1 MAEKAV
7 IERVRK
13 IMLGEAAKSAA
24 KAPGAIRSPLGSN
37 NVKYNTA
44 FYGKEVSDPAGE
56 LFRWC
61 VVFIWWSMRQAD
73 VGQAIFPKVA
83 SVFKAENANVRDFF
97 KERNRF
103 HPATATPVVGD
114 LVIFKFSHI
123 GFVEAVDAVNI
134 KTIEG
139 NVNSRVIRT
148 THPRSSSSI
157 DGYCRPAYSKAEGG
171 LSMADAQDILRE
183 LAEMKRQIDLLYR
196 RANHGDADRSP
207 FEAGGDFNR
216 KAIETTVKKIADD
229 VKALRDAHP
238 HT

>member
-1 MAEKAV
+1 
-7 IERVRK
+7 
-13 IMLGEAAKSAA
+13 MLEEAGKSAA
-24 KAPGAIRSPLGSN
+24 MAPGAIRSPLGSN

-44 FYGKEVSDPAGE
+44 FYGHKVSDPAGI

-61 VVFIWWSMRQAD
+61 VVFLWWSMRRAD
-73 VGQAIFPKVA
+73 VGQAVFPKVA
-83 SVFKAENANVRDFF
+83 SVFKARNANVRDFF

-103 HPATATPVVGD
+103 HPATATPMVGD

-139 NVNSRVIRT
+139 NVNSRVVRVK
-148 THPRSSSSI
+148 HPRSSSSI
-157 DGYCRPAYSKAEGG
+157 DGYCRPEYHKVEQGG

-207 FEAGGDFNR
+207 MEAGGDFNR
-216 KAIETTVKKIADD
+216 KAIRRVVDDIAED
-229 VKALRDAHP
+229 VKALTDAQP
-238 HT
+238 HG